1 MLILFSYV
9 FVRGYYCIKVV
20 EFFEPFGE
28 KNPVLV
34 FLTRKVRIES
44 LEFIG
49 KNEAPHLKLLISGGK
64 YRWPAVF
71 WRAAER
77 AGKDF
82 DINEEVDIVYHLGR
96 NYFQNTDTLQLTIL
110 DIHR

>member
-1 MLILFSYV
+1 MLRLV
-9 FVRGYYCIKVV
+9 QRKK
-20 EFFEPFGE
+20 PFGE
-28 KNPVLV
+28 GNPALV
-34 FLTRKVRIES
+34 FLSRKVRIES

-49 KNEAPHLKLLISGGK
+49 KNGAPHLKLLISGGK

-82 DINEEVDIVYHLGR
+82 DINEKVDIVYRLER

>member
-1 MLILFSYV
+1 MCRR
-9 FVRGYYCIKVV
+9 VRFGCC
-20 EFFEPFGE
+20 FFFHDTATTEIYT
-28 KNPVLV
+28 L
-34 FLTRKVRIES
+34 S
-44 LEFIG
+44 LHDALPIYG
-49 KNEAPHLKLLISGGK
+49 APHLKLLISGGK

-82 DINEEVDIVYHLGR
+82 NINEEVDIVYQLER
-96 NYFQNTDTLQLTIL
+96 NYFRNTDTLQLTIL